1 VNIKNNRID
10 NLDFIRGIAILGI
23 LIMNSVVFALP
34 ESALWNHSSAGTEN
48 FLDWILV
55 FFSVIFID
63 GKMMGLF
70 SALFAVGLVLFVES
84 ANRKGYRIPVLL
96 SLWRNLLLF
105 CFGMIHIV
113 FMYVYVDILW
123 AYAVLSPAILFL
135 RNKRISLLLGIFFAT
150 IFISIFTG
158 FFFQSIFDSNGNL
171 ISEMEDIFTDKKGL
185 GSYWFSNSEVL
196 GDAIGTYFVL
206 MYFFR
211 IFSLMLLG
219 LILYKLNVIQGSL
232 SKKTYKKIIY
242 ICLPVGLSIT
252 LITPVWLNIENYDP
266 EIAVMA
272 YLPIFIGTYPLVIG
286 YVSLLSLIYTKISRK
301 ISGYLKDCGRMAFT
315 NYITQSLF
323 GMLVFYYLF
332 EDIEF
337 TRKEIIIFVLVVW
350 IIQIIWSK
358 LWLKNFNQGPLEW
371 FWRKLTY
378 IKR

>member
-1 VNIKNNRID
+1 MNIKNNRID

-135 RNKRISLLLGIFFAT
+135 RNKRISF
-150 IFISIFTG
+150 
-158 FFFQSIFDSNGNL
+158 
-171 ISEMEDIFTDKKGL
+171 
-185 GSYWFSNSEVL
+185 
-196 GDAIGTYFVL
+196 
-206 MYFFR
+206 
-211 IFSLMLLG
+211 
-219 LILYKLNVIQGSL
+219 
-232 SKKTYKKIIY
+232 
-242 ICLPVGLSIT
+242 
-252 LITPVWLNIENYDP
+252 
-266 EIAVMA
+266 
-272 YLPIFIGTYPLVIG
+272 
-286 YVSLLSLIYTKISRK
+286 LLS
-301 ISGYLKDCGRMAFT
+301 GYK
-315 NYITQSLF
+315 
-323 GMLVFYYLF
+323 
-332 EDIEF
+332 
-337 TRKEIIIFVLVVW
+337 
-350 IIQIIWSK
+350 
-358 LWLKNFNQGPLEW
+358 
-371 FWRKLTY
+371 
-378 IKR
+378 